1 MQRVSQIGISRIGL
15 FQIRPDRT
23 SGPGPAGLSGPG
35 TNPAGPGPGSMK
47 ISLEFVIIAHD
58 LFYFTSELKGNRVA
72 NNFQL
77 QHTFDKIIINKQRK
91 DRNELRGDQ
100 EIFDFHIFQLL
111 NYAKTH
117 FTLKLPHFCLKMIVH
132 VFSLK
137 SRKFCT
143 FIFRSFWGIPG
154 LFKFFFDFL

>member
-1 MQRVSQIGISRIGL
+1 MAFFRSG
-15 FQIRPDRT
+15 RT
-23 SGPGPAGLSGPG
+23 GPGRPVLVRSGRTGLSGPG
-35 TNPAGPGPGSMK
+35 TNPAGPGSMK
-47 ISLEFVIIAHD
+47 ISLELVIIAHD

-154 LFKFFFDFL
+154 LFNFF

>member
-1 MQRVSQIGISRIGL
+1 MSQIGL

-23 SGPGPAGLSGPG
+23 RTSGPGPAGPDPGLSGPG
-35 TNPAGPGPGSMK
+35 TNPAGPGSMK

-91 DRNELRGDQ
+91 DRNELRGTKRFS
-100 EIFDFHIFQLL
+100 IF
-111 NYAKTH
+111 
-117 FTLKLPHFCLKMIVH
+117 
-132 VFSLK
+132 
-137 SRKFCT
+137 T
-143 FIFRSFWGIPG
+143 FFNF
-154 LFKFFFDFL
+154 

>member
-1 MQRVSQIGISRIGL
+1 
-15 FQIRPDRT
+15 
-23 SGPGPAGLSGPG
+23 
-35 TNPAGPGPGSMK
+35 MK

-100 EIFDFHIFQLL
+100 DIFDFQ
-111 NYAKTH
+111 
-117 FTLKLPHFCLKMIVH
+117 
-132 VFSLK
+132 
-137 SRKFCT
+137 
-143 FIFRSFWGIPG
+143 SF
-154 LFKFFFDFL
+154 